1 MKRLNAYQ
9 FTKQFIEEGVRYV
22 ERGEIPAR
30 YAYPSKREDFFRRYE
45 GLEVQGG
52 KLYYGTLQVV
62 PEEEVDALLRGLY
75 EKLGDIGRDRLYYYV
90 KQRYVGISRP
100 RVQQFLNNQELHQLM
115 QIPKQRKVNRAIV
128 SSAPMERWGCDLI
141 DMSKYQSPQNGNAAY
156 VLTVVD
162 SFSKYAW
169 AVAIR
174 DKTAATVA
182 SALAEVFVASGG
194 APKIVQSD
202 NGGEFEDEFDLLL
215 ARHGVA
221 HVRSRPYKAST
232 NSVIERFNGTL
243 KRMIRSH
250 MMAANTKVYVPDLP
264 RLLEM
269 YNAMLHTTIGYA
281 PVNVHKNAALWP
293 GVAKKIRGQAVKSK
307 GVGHRKLPPV
317 SVGDTVRIALIRK
330 PLEKPETYW
339 SRELYEV
346 MEVIPARA
354 AWDAPTYVLHDGRQ
368 FTRDRLLK
376 VDPRALGKL
385 PREAKPPA
393 PKPGKKK
400 PVPPPPEPRVQPP
413 RERAPSSRLK
423 EHYVH

>member
-1 MKRLNAYQ
+1 MKRFNAYH
-9 FTKQFIEEGVRYV
+9 FTKKFIEEGVRYV
-22 ERGEIPAR
+22 EGGEIPAR
-30 YAYPSKREDFFRRYE
+30 YAYPSKREEFFKRYK

-90 KQRYVGISRP
+90 KQRYVGISRA
-100 RVQQFLNNQELHQLM
+100 RVQQFLNNQERHQLM
-115 QIPKQRKVNRAIV
+115 QIPKQGKVNRPIV

-141 DMSKYQSPQNGNAAY
+141 DMTKYQSPQNQHAVY

-162 SFSKYAW
+162 YFSKYAW
-169 AVAIR
+169 AVALR

-182 SALAEVFVASGG
+182 SAMAQVFDASGG
-194 APKIVQSD
+194 VPKIVQSD

-221 HVRSRPYKAST
+221 HARSRPYKAST

-243 KRMIRSH
+243 KRMIRSP
-250 MMAANTKVYVPDLP
+250 MMGANTKVYVPELP

-269 YNAMLHTTIGYA
+269 YNAMLHTSIGHA
-281 PVNVHKNAALWP
+281 PVSVHKNAALWP

-307 GVGHRKLPPV
+307 GARHRKLPPV

-346 MEVIPARA
+346 IEVIPARA
-354 AWDAPTYVLHDGRQ
+354 AWDAPTYVLHDGRR

-385 PREAKPPA
+385 PREEQKVLAKP
-393 PKPGKKK
+393 GQKKK
-400 PVPPPPEPRVQPP
+400 AAPPEPRVLPP
-413 RERAPSSRLK
+413 RERAPSSKLK
-423 EHYVH
+423 EHFVH